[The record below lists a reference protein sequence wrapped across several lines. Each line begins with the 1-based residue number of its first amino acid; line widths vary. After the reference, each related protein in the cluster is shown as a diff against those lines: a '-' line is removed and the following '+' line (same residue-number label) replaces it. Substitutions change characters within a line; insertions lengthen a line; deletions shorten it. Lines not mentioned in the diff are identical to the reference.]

1 MKMATEEAMPR
12 STRQIHAVDLSYSP
26 RMIQSTR
33 PRPEAEARQSHSAA
47 HRDGALAPNPP
58 AGLFTESH
66 PPTRR
71 RRGWWRAGVFL
82 AAATLMLGFPAPAHA
97 QTVLV
102 SNTGQSNAGQTSVNP
117 NDHAQGFTTGQ
128 NTLGYSLTSIELG
141 VGVAPGSGTL
151 TVTVRGDDGSG
162 DPGGNTL
169 YTLNNPANVAA
180 GLRTFTAPAGA
191 SLSANTQYF
200 VQMVFAPN
208 GSASYPRWDN
218 TTSSLQDSGSAIGWS
233 IRNERHVRTP
243 GSTGWG
249 STNFTVLQIRVNG
262 QIRAP
267 AAPMN
272 LSAAPDDGQVT
283 LSWANPANNTITK
296 YQYRRKT
303 DTGTYGSWTDI
314 PNSGDTTTSYTV
326 TGLTNG
332 TEYTFAVRAVNTGG
346 NGAASTV
353 TATPAPVPAA
363 PTNLKAEVGDRR
375 IGLTWDDPGDSTID
389 EYEYS
394 TDGGTFSVISGS
406 DDTTTSYTVTGL
418 TNGTQYTF
426 AVRAVNA
433 VGNGAESS
441 VTAKPLWPAPTGL
454 VATAGQGRVTV
465 EWNNGHD
472 DIDDYYIYVYEDGVR
487 RNTIFLPPG
496 SGSTTTRTVYP
507 LTNGTLYDFSVRAL
521 NGKESP
527 TVTARPVSMPAP
539 DNLTATEGDDRQTTL
554 SWSDPGDDSIY
565 KYQVSIDNG
574 TTFTDI
580 SDSSKSTTTT
590 TVTGLTNGT
599 GYTLAV
605 RGVNWWGYGAASTAT
620 ATPLWPA
627 PTNLVAT
634 PDSSRVFLEWD
645 RNPGITDYRVDVS
658 DGSSVSVSAGSGS
671 KTIAAIASLINGTE
685 YTFTVLATQNSVDSS
700 WPAAVDRT
708 PIADAPDAPDNLTAT
723 PSNGQVTL
731 SWDDPENPTIT
742 KYRVSSNG
750 GTSFTNISDSGASTT
765 TTTVTGLTNG
775 TQYTFAVRAVN
786 TTGDGAAATTTATPV
801 NDAPT
806 ASAKTVS
813 IDEDTAYI
821 FKEDDFGFASV
832 KSGATLGHVKITA
845 LPGPNQGTL
854 SVGGTAITGVTTP
867 RQVTKT
873 GLDAGNLTYTPPA
886 NANGAA
892 FATFAFKV
900 NDGVADSEVAYTIT
914 INVNAVNDPLT
925 GSDKTVST
933 DEDFSYTFGEADFAF
948 SDVDAGATLGH
959 VKITSLPGSN
969 QGTLYLDGVAIASV
983 SPPRQV
989 TKTELGSLRYTPP
1002 TNANGAAFA
1011 TFDFK
1016 VSDGTDDSD
1025 ETYTITID
1033 VNAVNDP
1040 PVAMTDTA
1048 NTSQNIPVVIGVLEN
1063 DSDVDPGTTLRV
1075 VEVGFPTAPNNGTA
1089 EINPNATTV
1098 TYTPYVNVTGTDTFS
1113 YAVTDG
1119 IATANVPVTV
1129 TILQS
1134 GANANLSNLTISQG
1148 TLMPDFAATTPSY
1161 AVHVEALTDSVTV
1174 TPTTADGNATVTV
1187 NGTPVDSGTASG
1199 DIALT
1204 ENDVTRI
1211 TVAVTAADGTTIQTT
1226 AIDVTQPLSDN
1237 ANLSGLTI
1245 SSGTLTPVFAVG
1257 ATDYRVDVG
1266 NDVARVT
1273 VTPATEHAGATV
1285 TVNGTAVASGSA
1297 SGDIALFEGGTNI
1310 IKVVVTAADGV
1321 TIKAYTIMVRRSRAP
1336 LRVAITSE
1344 ASAPVGGAFE
1354 VTIAFIRAVTDFE
1367 QSDIAVTNGTVNSFS
1382 GSGTSYT
1389 AEIAPSASGSVTVEV
1404 GADVAEDE
1412 AGNGNR
1418 AAEPF
1423 VIEADLTGPDVEITS
1438 EATAP
1443 VGGAFEVTIA
1453 FDEAVTGF
1461 EQSEITVTNGSVTG
1475 FGGSGTSYTAEI
1487 TPSASGSVTV
1497 EIAAD
1502 VAEDG
1507 AGNGNR
1513 AAAAFVIEADL
1524 TGPDVEITSEATAPV
1539 GGAFEVTIA
1548 FDEAVTGFE
1557 QSEITVTNGSVTG
1570 FGGSGTSYTAEIT
1583 PSASGSVTVEI
1594 AADVAEDGAGNGN
1607 RAAEPF
1613 VIEAD
1618 LTGPDVEITS
1628 EATAP
1633 VGGAFEVTIAF
1644 DEAVTGFEQ
1653 SEITVTNGTVN
1664 SFSGSGTSY
1673 TAEIAPSASGSV
1685 TVEIAADVAEDGAGN
1700 GNRAAEPFVIEA
1712 DLERP
1717 EVTIEGPTERVG
1729 MAGFE
1734 VTITFSEPVEGF
1746 EPEDIQVS
1754 NGMVADFTEV
1764 SSSEYRAMIKP
1775 AEAGQ
1780 AVVVEVP
1787 EDVAED
1793 RAGNGNRAA
1802 EPFEVETKLVV
1813 SYQDEDYTAT
1823 EGGETVTVTVKL
1835 SQGWDE
1841 ELAIPI
1847 RVTRPEATEA
1857 GDYTVEDLEEWDA
1870 QEGTGRLTFPAEETE
1885 QVFTIEA
1892 NHDGDGDDESVQL
1905 AFGTL
1910 PTGVVAGSPATAT
1923 VTLADKGLLELT
1935 VRFAQV
1941 SYEVKE
1947 GEGTDIAVTVS
1958 PAADRRV
1965 EVPLVVAPKGGA
1977 TDEDYS
1983 GVPAKVVF
1991 EEGESEGAISVEVL
2005 ADEVNDPGEGIV
2017 LSFGEFPE
2025 AVIGGE
2031 ISQTTVNFRQH
2042 RTAEQFSQTL
2052 EAMLAV
2058 MARSMGESAQ
2068 TTIEGRFERH
2078 RQWSRLGSSGGAMQT
2093 PQPESGHRATAPSP
2107 QESESIGSEG
2117 AIGKGAQGS
2126 LAQSAWGAAS
2136 TGAATG
2142 SWNAERRKT
2151 SMPRS
2156 RLRNVSLGLLGSVA
2170 RSGQTS
2176 GSPMEPRGSVYG
2188 QDRPYA
2194 SGLADAPPG
2203 PVSVDFSAMRDRY
2216 LSLSRVSFE
2225 RSLGENEKETS
2236 RVPVLWGQGDL
2247 QRFNGD
2253 LTRLGMDYR
2262 GGLEAAHVGLDLYAN
2277 DRLLAGASFMRSRG
2291 EIDYTDD
2298 GVDGVLESRMNTVHP
2313 YLYWQPSVR
2322 VSVWGIGGMGAGQV
2336 DVTEPGRMHVFD
2348 ADFRMLAAGT
2358 RALLS
2363 RRGGNEWGLRADAF
2377 ATQLGTGASEDIAKV
2392 SGEAH
2397 RGRLMLEWVH
2407 DRALSPGRSLSLKAE
2422 AGGRLDGGAADRGAG
2437 VETGFRLGYLDA
2449 NSGLDVGLQ
2458 GRVLV
2463 VHESDYRDW
2472 GVSVQASWDPGEK
2485 QRGFRVSAMSSSG
2498 QDGGGRTT
2506 LWNNADAVMRPA
2518 GIGSMGISRYRTESE
2533 VAYAGMKAPGVPGL
2547 LTPYSRLRWTGQGR
2561 ELAVGTAWSL
2571 TDRTQF
2577 ALPATLELEGVRRE
2591 SVTGRPDRGLTLRM
2605 SIPF

>member
-1 MKMATEEAMPR
+1 MSAEKGWVDITVVAAHLEVTKDSIYRWVAAKGFPARRVGRLLRFRLSEVDEWVKAGGDESGTSASDKKADTRPSTMAETEQGGPPTLL
-12 STRQIHAVDLSYSP
+12 TRQSAKESP
-26 RMIQSTR
+26 DRTAHGRGRRALDRSDIEGVMRSKD
-33 PRPEAEARQSHSAA
+33 PR
-47 HRDGALAPNPP
+47 L
-58 AGLFTESH
+58 TII
-66 PPTRR
+66 
-71 RRGWWRAGVFL
+71 GVFL
-82 AAATLMLGFPAPAHA
+82 AAAMLMLGFPAPAHA

-169 YTLNNPANVAA
+169 YTLNNPTNVAA

-283 LSWANPANNTITK
+283 LSWTNPANNTITK

-303 DTGTYGSWTDI
+303 DTGTYSSWADI

-332 TEYTFAVRAVNTGG
+332 TEYTFGVRAVNAGG

-426 AVRAVNA
+426 AVRAVN
-433 VGNGAESS
+433 NTDDGAEST

-454 VATAGQGRVTV
+454 VATPGQGRVTV

-627 PTNLVAT
+627 PANLVAT

-671 KTIAAIASLINGTE
+671 KTIAAIDSLANGTA
-685 YTFTVLATQNSVDSS
+685 YTFTVLATQDSAQDSADSS
-700 WPAAVDRT
+700 WPAAVDAT
-708 PIADAPDAPDNLTAT
+708 PMVVSPDAPTNLSAT
-723 PSNGQVTL
+723 PSNGKVRL
-731 SWDDPENPTIT
+731 SWDDPGNNTIT
-742 KYRVSSNG
+742 KYQVSRDG

-775 TQYTFAVRAVN
+775 TLYTFAVRAEN
-786 TTGDGAAATTTATPV
+786 ASGRGLAATTTATPV

-900 NDGVADSEVAYTIT
+900 NDGVADSDMAYTIT

-969 QGTLYLDGVAIASV
+969 QGTLSVGDTPIASV
-983 SPPRQV
+983 SPPLQV
-989 TKTELGSLRYTPP
+989 TKDELGTLTYTPP
-1002 TNANGAAFA
+1002 TNAFGAAFA
-1011 TFDFK
+1011 TFNFK

-1025 ETYTITID
+1025 KAYTITID

-1040 PVAMTDTA
+1040 PVAVTDNA
-1048 NTSQNIPVVIGVLEN
+1048 ETSEDIPVVIGVLEN
-1063 DSDVDPGTTLRV
+1063 DSDVDPGTALRV
-1075 VEVGFPTAPNNGTA
+1075 VEVGFPTAPSKGTA
-1089 EINPNATTV
+1089 AINPNNTTV
-1098 TYTPYVNVTGTDTFS
+1098 TYTPNANVTGTDTFS

-1119 IATANVPVTV
+1119 FDTSNVEVAV
-1129 TILQS
+1129 EILGS
-1134 GANANLSNLTISQG
+1134 GTNANLSNLTISQG
-1148 TLMPDFAATTPSY
+1148 TLMPDFSATTTSY
-1161 AVHVEALTDSVTV
+1161 AVRVEALTDSVQV
-1174 TPTTADGNATVTV
+1174 TPTTADAQATVTV
-1187 NGTPVDSGTASG
+1187 NGALVDSGTASD

-1211 TVAVTAADGTTIQTT
+1211 TVAVTAADGTPTQTT
-1226 AIDVTQPLSDN
+1226 TIDVTRPLSDN

-1257 ATDYRVDVG
+1257 TTDYRVDVG
-1266 NDVARVT
+1266 NAVDRVT

-1285 TVNGTAVASGSA
+1285 AVNGTPVASGSA
-1297 SGDIALFEGGTNI
+1297 SGDIALIEGDTTLI
-1310 IKVVVTAADGV
+1310 AVVVTAADGV
-1321 TIKAYTIMVRRSRAP
+1321 TKAY
-1336 LRVAITSE
+1336 AIKVFR
-1344 ASAPVGGAFE
+1344 P
-1354 VTIAFIRAVTDFE
+1354 
-1367 QSDIAVTNGTVNSFS
+1367 Q
-1382 GSGTSYT
+1382 
-1389 AEIAPSASGSVTVEV
+1389 
-1404 GADVAEDE
+1404 AED
-1412 AGNGNR
+1412 
-1418 AAEPF
+1418 
-1423 VIEADLTGPDVEITS
+1423 
-1438 EATAP
+1438 
-1443 VGGAFEVTIA
+1443 
-1453 FDEAVTGF
+1453 
-1461 EQSEITVTNGSVTG
+1461 Q
-1475 FGGSGTSYTAEI
+1475 
-1487 TPSASGSVTV
+1487 
-1497 EIAAD
+1497 
-1502 VAEDG
+1502 
-1507 AGNGNR
+1507 
-1513 AAAAFVIEADL
+1513 
-1524 TGPDVEITSEATAPV
+1524 
-1539 GGAFEVTIA
+1539 
-1548 FDEAVTGFE
+1548 
-1557 QSEITVTNGSVTG
+1557 
-1570 FGGSGTSYTAEIT
+1570 
-1583 PSASGSVTVEI
+1583 
-1594 AADVAEDGAGNGN
+1594 
-1607 RAAEPF
+1607 
-1613 VIEAD
+1613 
-1618 LTGPDVEITS
+1618 
-1628 EATAP
+1628 
-1633 VGGAFEVTIAF
+1633 
-1644 DEAVTGFEQ
+1644 
-1653 SEITVTNGTVN
+1653 
-1664 SFSGSGTSY
+1664 
-1673 TAEIAPSASGSV
+1673 
-1685 TVEIAADVAEDGAGN
+1685 
-1700 GNRAAEPFVIEA
+1700 
-1712 DLERP
+1712 
-1717 EVTIEGPTERVG
+1717 
-1729 MAGFE
+1729 
-1734 VTITFSEPVEGF
+1734 
-1746 EPEDIQVS
+1746 
-1754 NGMVADFTEV
+1754 
-1764 SSSEYRAMIKP
+1764 
-1775 AEAGQ
+1775 
-1780 AVVVEVP
+1780 
-1787 EDVAED
+1787 
-1793 RAGNGNRAA
+1793 
-1802 EPFEVETKLVV
+1802 TKLAV
-1813 SYQDEDYTAT
+1813 SYQEESYTAT

-1847 RVTRPEATEA
+1847 RVTRPETTEV
-1857 GDYTVEDLEEWDA
+1857 GDYTVEGLEDWDA

-1885 QVFTIEA
+1885 QTFTITA
-1892 NHDGDGDDESVQL
+1892 NHDGDGENETVELEFGELPEIVL
-1905 AFGTL
+1905 AGE
-1910 PTGVVAGSPATAT
+1910 PAAAT
-1923 VTLADKGLLELT
+1923 VTLEDKGLVELK
-1935 VRFAQV
+1935 V
-1941 SYEVKE
+1941 SFGQAEYQIREGQQADIEVKV
-1947 GEGTDIAVTVS
+1947 A
-1958 PAADRRV
+1958 PPADRRV

-1977 TDEDYS
+1977 NVEDYS

-1991 EEGESEGAISVEVL
+1991 EEGESEGTISVEVL
-2005 ADEVNDPGEGIV
+2005 AEEVNNPGEGIV
-2017 LSFGEFPE
+2017 LSFGELPE
-2025 AVIGGE
+2025 AVSAGVP
-2031 ISQTTVNFRQH
+2031 SSTQVLFRKG

-2058 MARSMGESAQ
+2058 ITRSMGESAQ
-2068 TTIEGRFERH
+2068 TAIEGRFERH
-2078 RQWSRLGSSGGAMQT
+2078 RQRSRLGAAGAAVPTTQPGSGNSVMTLSPG
-2093 PQPESGHRATAPSP
+2093 ESRRHG
-2107 QESESIGSEG
+2107 SESAGGRGAEGSVV
-2117 AIGKGAQGS
+2117 QR
-2126 LAQSAWGAAS
+2126 AWGTAKTSA
-2136 TGAATG
+2136 TTG
-2142 SWNAERRKT
+2142 SGWNSENRET
-2151 SMPRS
+2151 GMPGSWLRS
-2156 RLRNVSLGLLGSVA
+2156 LSLGPLGDIV
-2170 RSGQTS
+2170 RSGQTHLGTSPGS
-2176 GSPMEPRGSVYG
+2176 GMEPSGGVYE
-2188 QDRPYA
+2188 QDRLY
-2194 SGLADAPPG
+2194 GRGVGDAPLG
-2203 PVSVDFSAMRDRY
+2203 VGLGDFSGMRNRE
-2216 LSLSRVSFE
+2216 LSLSGVSFE
-2225 RSLGENEKETS
+2225 MSLGASEQETGWA
-2236 RVPVLWGQGDL
+2236 PVLWGEGDL
-2247 QRFNGD
+2247 RHFNGN
-2253 LTRLGMDYR
+2253 LTRIGMDYR

-2277 DRLLAGASFMRSRG
+2277 DEVLVGLSLMQSWGDL
-2291 EIDYTDD
+2291 DYTDD
-2298 GVDGVLESRMNTVHP
+2298 ELDGVLESRMSTVHP
-2313 YLYWQPSVR
+2313 YLYWQPNER
-2322 VSVWGIGGMGAGQV
+2322 VSVWGISGLGRGRV
-2336 DVTEPGRMHVFD
+2336 NVEEPGRTHDFD
-2348 ADFRMLAAGT
+2348 ADFRMLAGGV
-2358 RALLS
+2358 RAVLS
-2363 RRGGNEWGLRADAF
+2363 RRGNHEWGLRADAF
-2377 ATQLGTGASEDIAKV
+2377 TARLETGALEDIAQV
-2392 SGEAH
+2392 GGEAY

-2407 DRALSPGRSLSLKAE
+2407 DRELSEGRTLRMKAE
-2422 AGGRLDGGAADRGAG
+2422 AGGRFDGGDAERGGG
-2437 VETGFRLGYLDA
+2437 VETGFRLGYLDTHY
-2449 NSGLDVGLQ
+2449 GLDLALH

-2472 GVSVQASWDPGEK
+2472 GVGVQASWDPGEK
-2485 QRGFRVSAMSSSG
+2485 QSGLRASVMSTLG
-2498 QDGGGRTT
+2498 RDGGGRTT
-2506 LWNNADAVMRPA
+2506 LWDNANTVTRPVGMDAM
-2518 GIGSMGISRYRTESE
+2518 GIGSQYRMESE
-2533 VAYAGMKAPGVPGL
+2533 VAYAGMKAPSLPGL
-2547 LTPYSRLRWTGQGR
+2547 LTPYSRLGWTGQGR
-2561 ELAVGTAWSL
+2561 ELALGAAWTLPTRS
-2571 TDRTQF
+2571 QQ
-2577 ALPATLELEGVRRE
+2577 ALPLTLELETIRRE
-2591 SVTGRPDRGLTLRM
+2591 TQTGPADLAVLARM
-2605 SIPF
+2605 SIRF

>member
-1 MKMATEEAMPR
+1 MRSKDPR
-12 STRQIHAVDLSYSP
+12 LTI
-26 RMIQSTR
+26 I
-33 PRPEAEARQSHSAA
+33 
-47 HRDGALAPNPP
+47 
-58 AGLFTESH
+58 
-66 PPTRR
+66 
-71 RRGWWRAGVFL
+71 GVFL

-141 VGVAPGSGTL
+141 VGVASGSGTL

-218 TTSSLQDSGSAIGWS
+218 TTSSLQDSASAIGWS

-283 LSWANPANNTITK
+283 LSWTNPANNTITK

-332 TEYTFAVRAVNTGG
+332 TEYTFGVRAVNAGG

-363 PTNLKAEVGDRR
+363 PTNLKAEVRDRR

-394 TDGGTFSVISGS
+394 TDGGSFSVISGS

-426 AVRAVNA
+426 AVRAVN
-433 VGNGAESS
+433 NTDDGAEST
-441 VTAKPLWPAPTGL
+441 VTATPLWPAPTGL

-521 NGKESP
+521 HGKESP

-539 DNLTATEGDDRQTTL
+539 DNLTTTEGDDRQTTL
-554 SWSDPGDDSIY
+554 SWSDPDNDTIY
-565 KYQVSIDNG
+565 KYQVSMDGG

-627 PTNLVAT
+627 PANLVAT

-671 KTIAAIASLINGTE
+671 KTIAAIDSLANGTA
-685 YTFTVLATQNSVDSS
+685 YTFTVLATQDSAQDSADSS
-700 WPAAVDRT
+700 WPAAVDAT
-708 PIADAPDAPDNLTAT
+708 PMVVSPDAPTNLSAT
-723 PSNGQVTL
+723 PSNGKVRL
-731 SWDDPENPTIT
+731 SWDDPGNNTIT
-742 KYRVSSNG
+742 KYQVSRDG

-775 TQYTFAVRAVN
+775 TLYTFAVRAEN
-786 TTGDGAAATTTATPV
+786 ASGRGLAATTTATPV

-900 NDGVADSEVAYTIT
+900 NDGVADSDMAYTIT

-959 VKITSLPGSN
+959 VKITSLLGSN
-969 QGTLYLDGVAIASV
+969 QGTLSVGDTPIASV
-983 SPPRQV
+983 SPPLQV
-989 TKTELGSLRYTPP
+989 TKDELGTLTYTPP
-1002 TNANGAAFA
+1002 ANANGAAFA
-1011 TFDFK
+1011 TFNFK

-1025 ETYTITID
+1025 KAYTITID

-1040 PVAMTDTA
+1040 PVAVTDNA
-1048 NTSQNIPVVIGVLEN
+1048 ETSQNIPVVIGVLEN
-1063 DSDVDPGTTLRV
+1063 DSDVDPGTALRV
-1075 VEVGFPTAPNNGTA
+1075 VEVGFPTAPSKGTA
-1089 EINPNATTV
+1089 AINPNNTTV
-1098 TYTPYVNVTGTDTFS
+1098 TYTPNANVTGTDTFS

-1119 IATANVPVTV
+1119 FDTSNVEVAV
-1129 TILQS
+1129 EILGS
-1134 GANANLSNLTISQG
+1134 GTNANLSNLTISQG
-1148 TLMPDFAATTPSY
+1148 TLMPDFSATTKSY
-1161 AVHVEALTDSVTV
+1161 AVRVEALTDSVQV
-1174 TPTTADGNATVTV
+1174 TPTTADAQATVTV
-1187 NGTPVDSGTASG
+1187 NGALVDSGTASD

-1211 TVAVTAADGTTIQTT
+1211 TVAVTAADGTPTQTT
-1226 AIDVTQPLSDN
+1226 TIDVTRPLSNN

-1257 ATDYRVDVG
+1257 TTDYRVDVG
-1266 NDVARVT
+1266 NAVARVT

-1285 TVNGTAVASGSA
+1285 AVNGTLVTSGSA
-1297 SGDIALFEGGTNI
+1297 SSDIDLIAGDTTTIA
-1310 IKVVVTAADGV
+1310 VVVTAANGMA
-1321 TIKAYTIMVRRSRAP
+1321 TKAYAIEIRRAAEQTRP
-1336 LRVAITSE
+1336 RVEIQTE

-1354 VTIAFIRAVTDFE
+1354 VTIRFSENVRGFTLR
-1367 QSDIAVTNGTVNSFS
+1367 DIGVSNGTASKFS
-1382 GSGTSYT
+1382 KVSSRRYT
-1389 AEIAPSASGSVTVEV
+1389 VTITPEATGEVRVEV
-1404 GADVAEDE
+1404 GSNVAEDQAGNGNRAAEPLVIEADLTGPEVEITSEATGPVGGAFEVTITFSEAVEGFELEDIEVSNGTASNFNRVSSRAYTATITPESTGEVRVEVGSNVAEDE
-1412 AGNGNR
+1412 AGNGNE
-1418 AAEPF
+1418 AAAPF
-1423 VIEADLTGPDVEITS
+1423 VIEADLTGPEVEIAS
-1438 EATAP
+1438 EATGP
-1443 VGGAFEVTIA
+1443 VSGALEVTIA
-1453 FDEAVTGF
+1453 FSEAVTGF
-1461 EQSEITVTNGSVTG
+1461 EQNEITVTNG
-1475 FGGSGTSYTAEI
+1475 
-1487 TPSASGSVTV
+1487 TV
-1497 EIAAD
+1497 SS
-1502 VAEDG
+1502 
-1507 AGNGNR
+1507 
-1513 AAAAFVIEADL
+1513 F
-1524 TGPDVEITSEATAPV
+1524 S
-1539 GGAFEVTIA
+1539 
-1548 FDEAVTGFE
+1548 
-1557 QSEITVTNGSVTG
+1557 
-1570 FGGSGTSYTAEIT
+1570 GSGTSYTAEIT

-1607 RAAEPF
+1607 RAAEAF
-1613 VIEAD
+1613 IIEAD
-1618 LTGPDVEITS
+1618 LTRPEVAIAS
-1628 EATAP
+1628 EAAQP
-1633 VGGAFEVTIAF
+1633 VSGAFEVTIAF
-1644 DEAVTGFEQ
+1644 SEAVTGFE
-1653 SEITVTNGTVN
+1653 
-1664 SFSGSGTSY
+1664 
-1673 TAEIAPSASGSV
+1673 
-1685 TVEIAADVAEDGAGN
+1685 
-1700 GNRAAEPFVIEA
+1700 R
-1712 DLERP
+1712 
-1717 EVTIEGPTERVG
+1717 
-1729 MAGFE
+1729 
-1734 VTITFSEPVEGF
+1734 
-1746 EPEDIQVS
+1746 EDIQIG
-1754 NGMVADFTEV
+1754 NGTVADFTAV
-1764 SSSEYRAMIKP
+1764 SSSAYRAAIEP
-1775 AEAGQ
+1775 TRVGQ
-1780 AVVVEVP
+1780 PVVVEVS

-1793 RAGNGNRAA
+1793 RAGNGNEAA
-1802 EPFEVETKLVV
+1802 APFTIETAIEV
-1813 SYQDEDYTAT
+1813 SYAAASYAAT
-1823 EGGETVTVTVKL
+1823 EGGDAVTVTVKL

-1841 ELAIPI
+1841 DLAIPI
-1847 RVTRPEATEA
+1847 RVTRPETTEA
-1857 GDYTVEDLEEWDA
+1857 GDYRVEGLEDWDA
-1870 QEGTGRLTFPAEETE
+1870 AGGNGTLTFQANETE
-1885 QVFTIEA
+1885 QAFRVAA
-1892 NHDGDGDDESVQL
+1892 NHDGDGDDETVAL
-1905 AFGTL
+1905 GFGEL
-1910 PTGVVAGSPATAT
+1910 PEIVMAGEPAVAA
-1923 VTLADKGLLELT
+1923 VTLEDKGLVELT
-1935 VRFAQV
+1935 VRFEQAA
-1941 SYEVKE
+1941 YEVKE
-1947 GEGTDIAVTVS
+1947 GQHGDIEVTVS

-1965 EVPLVVAPKGGA
+1965 EVPLAVSLEGGA
-1977 TDEDYS
+1977 TDEDYR
-1983 GVPAKVVF
+1983 GVPASLVF
-1991 EEGESEGAISVEVL
+1991 GEGESEGTISVEVL
-2005 ADEVNDPGEGIV
+2005 ADDVNDPGEGMV
-2017 LSFGEFPE
+2017 LSLGELPE
-2025 AVIGGE
+2025 AVSAGDP
-2031 ISQTTVNFRQH
+2031 STTHVSFGQR
-2042 RTAEQFSQTL
+2042 RTAEQFTRSL
-2052 EAMLAV
+2052 EGMLAV
-2058 MARSMGESAQ
+2058 MGRSMGESAQ
-2068 TTIEGRFERH
+2068 TAIEGRFERY
-2078 RQWSRLGSSGGAMQT
+2078 RQWSRLAAAGAAA
-2093 PQPESGHRATAPSP
+2093 ATAQPGSDTGAAALSP
-2107 QESESIGSEG
+2107 GESQRIGSESLDG
-2117 AIGKGAQGS
+2117 AGRSRAEGRLVQR
-2126 LAQSAWGAAS
+2126 AWGAAQ

-2142 SWNAERRKT
+2142 RGWNSASRETGAPGSWLQN
-2151 SMPRS
+2151 
-2156 RLRNVSLGLLGSVA
+2156 LLLGSLGNMA
-2170 RSGQTS
+2170 GYGQSDSGISS
-2176 GSPMEPRGSVYG
+2176 GYGMAPGGRVTG
-2188 QDRPYA
+2188 QDRLYG
-2194 SGLADAPPG
+2194 SGVGNARLERG
-2203 PVSVDFSAMRDRY
+2203 SGDFSGMRDLT
-2216 LSLSRVSFE
+2216 LSAVSFE
-2225 RSLGENEKETS
+2225 MPLFQQAQAQATS
-2236 RVPVLWGQGDL
+2236 WAPAFWAQGNL
-2247 QRFNGD
+2247 QQFNGD

-2262 GGLEAAHVGLDLYAN
+2262 GGLNAAQAGLDLYAN
-2277 DRLLAGASFMRSRG
+2277 DRVLAGLSFMRSWG
-2291 EIDYTDD
+2291 DMDYTGD
-2298 GVDGVLESRMNTVHP
+2298 GVDGMLESRMNTVHP
-2313 YLYWQPSVR
+2313 YLYLQPHDR
-2322 VSVWGIGGMGAGQV
+2322 MSVWGIGGLGRGQV
-2336 DVTEPGRMHVFD
+2336 DVNEPGRTHEFD
-2348 ADFRMLAAGT
+2348 ADFRMFAGGVRAA
-2358 RALLS
+2358 LS
-2363 RRGGNEWGLRADAF
+2363 RRGSNELGLRADAF
-2377 ATQLGTGASEDIAKV
+2377 TTRLQTDAFGDLGQVG
-2392 SGEAH
+2392 GEAY

-2407 DRALSPGRSLSLKAE
+2407 DRALSAGRSLSLTAE
-2422 AGGRLDGGAADRGAG
+2422 AGGRFDGGGADEGAG

-2449 NSGLDVGLQ
+2449 NSGLDVALH

-2463 VHESDYRDW
+2463 AHASDYRDG
-2472 GVSVQASWDPGEK
+2472 GVGVQASWDPGEK
-2485 QRGFRVSAMSSSG
+2485 QRGFRMSVTSARG

-2506 LWNNADAVMRPA
+2506 LWNNAAAVTRPP
-2518 GIGSMGISRYRTESE
+2518 GMGAMGMSSQSRMESE
-2533 VAYAGMKAPGVPGL
+2533 VAYGGL
-2547 LTPYSRLRWTGQGR
+2547 RILGLPSPLTPYSRLRWTGQGR
-2561 ELAVGTAWSL
+2561 ELAMGTQWSL
-2571 TDRTQF
+2571 PPRSHQ
-2577 ALPATLELEGVRRE
+2577 ALPLMLELEAMRRE
-2591 SVTGRPDRGLTLRM
+2591 SRTGPAVLAVLARM